1 MKKEK
6 EKLFIY
12 KAKVLK
18 EDRVQNTRNIT
29 DGSNF
34 KPEDENEIDK
44 SIKHKQSDKKNKK
57 ICLEDKLI
65 SKAVWLDISKF

>member
-34 KPEDENEIDK
+34 
-44 SIKHKQSDKKNKK
+44 
-57 ICLEDKLI
+57 
-65 SKAVWLDISKF
+65 